1 MTRRDNIILY
11 TIMAVMFVGIV
22 LCFFWSRTSEIASVP
37 ERLSP
42 YAAIISAVAAL
53 ISAVAALYVGTRK
66 TRQNRIDEL
75 KTEMRIYVSN
85 KHGFKMYPKDVEPM
99 FRSLPNKYQE
109 PIYKE
114 LHRAAYHELRLEGRL
129 EHIFD
134 LPALGKETQ

>member
-1 MTRRDNIILY
+1 MTRRDNIIFY
-11 TIMAVMFVGIV
+11 TITAVVFLGIIF
-22 LCFFWSRTSEIASVP
+22 CFFWSRTSEVGSVP
-37 ERLSP
+37 EKLSP
-42 YAAIISAVAAL
+42 YAALISSVAAL
-53 ISAVAALYVGTRK
+53 ISAGAALYIGTRK

-134 LPALGKETQ
+134 LPAASKQTK